1 MSAALGV
8 PPCRWCG
15 GGTDVVLDL
24 GEQPAADHFPAP
36 ADPGPDPVFPLRM
49 LLCRRCGLAQL
60 AEDPTVPDEPRAV
73 EPQALREQAG
83 EAVGRLVAAGVLAA
97 GDDVLEFGSPHGG
110 SWEAPLTAAGLRWRG
125 AGPGGPDEPAA
136 AVVDVFGLMHD
147 ADQRAALARRTAAVA
162 PGGVLLVQVHSL
174 ATILAQGQWNALRH
188 GHTAYYSVPALV
200 AMAADVGWVATG
212 AGRYALYGGT
222 VLLELRRAS
231 GTAADGPAPEVEE
244 LRRAELDAGVC
255 SAAAV
260 SGLGAAAT
268 ERVAALDAHLAAARA
283 SGRRVLGYGAASRAV
298 ALLAAVDAGA
308 LAGVVDASEAKQ
320 GRCLP
325 GSRVPVVA
333 PDVLRSDP
341 PDEVLLMVPD
351 LLAEVRATY
360 PEVEAGGGRWTVVD
374 DLGATT

>member
-1 MSAALGV
+1 M
-8 PPCRWCG
+8 
-15 GGTDVVLDL
+15 TDVVLDL

-49 LLCRRCGLAQL
+49 LLCRGCGLAQL

-73 EPQALREQAG
+73 EPQALRDQAV
-83 EAVGRLVAAGVLAA
+83 EAVGRLVAAGVLRP

-110 SWEAPLTAAGLRWRG
+110 SWEVPLTGAGLRWRG
-125 AGPGGPDEPAA
+125 AGPDGPDEPAA
-136 AVVDVFGLMHD
+136 VVVDVFGLMHD

-200 AMAADVGWVATG
+200 AMAADVGWVPTG
-212 AGRYALYGGT
+212 VGRYALYGGT
-222 VLLELRRAS
+222 VLLELRREGDRA
-231 GTAADGPAPEVEE
+231 GDGPPAEVAA

-255 SAAAV
+255 TAAVV

-268 ERVAALDAHLAAARA
+268 ERVAALQAHLAAARA

-308 LAGVVDASEAKQ
+308 LAGVVDASPAKQ

-333 PDVLRSDP
+333 PEVLRADP

-351 LLAEVRATY
+351 LLAEVRAAY
-360 PEVEAGGGRWTVVD
+360 PEVEARGGSWTVVD
-374 DLGATT
+374 ELGRTP